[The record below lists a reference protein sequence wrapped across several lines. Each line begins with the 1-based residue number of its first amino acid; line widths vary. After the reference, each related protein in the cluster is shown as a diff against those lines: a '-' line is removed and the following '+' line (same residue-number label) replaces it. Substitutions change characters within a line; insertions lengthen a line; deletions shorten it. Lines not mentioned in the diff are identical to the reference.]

1 MIFLKKRATKVVHD
15 ERSCMSQPGAR
26 GGGFPVSWVPLSAGA
41 AKKPGRHGFGTVLLH
56 WLYFWV
62 DNFKKKCTTKVVI
75 EKKSCIFPKIIL

>member
-1 MIFLKKRATKVVHD
+1 MKKNIPKKFLPVD
-15 ERSCMSQPGAR
+15 IQCQGAPWLPEAIKTPSR
-26 GGGFPVSWVPLSAGA
+26 HVFGA
-41 AKKPGRHGFGTVLLH
+41 VLIH